1 MLQKKIAGKIIK
13 DGKWKEFNKQ
23 AILVAEGNYKNGF
36 KHGCWK
42 YYYDTGE
49 PVIEE
54 HFSEGRLHGRYTSF
68 YTSGRIMAVGQY
80 VNDSREGKFYLFDE
94 DGALTKMLVFND
106 NTQIEETIVSNA
118 TEKGME
124 SHQNQLS

>member
-23 AILVAEGNYKNGF
+23 AILVAEGNYKDGV
-36 KHGCWK
+36 KHGFWK

-54 HFSEGRLHGRYTSF
+54 HFIEGRLHGRYSSF
-68 YTSGRIMAVGQY
+68 YPNGRLMAVGKY
-80 VNDSREGKFYLFDE
+80 VNDSREGKFCLFDE
-94 DGALTKMLVFND
+94 NGALIKELLINNNIQM
-106 NTQIEETIVSNA
+106 EERIVSNTA
-118 TEKGME
+118 EKGIE
-124 SHQNQLS
+124 SHQLS